1 MLLIDCLL
9 HRMMANI
16 TTGVLYASVAL
27 PADEGSQCLTTAV
40 DSLLKGLGEPS
51 YRVLWSLKYHQRNVG
66 QPTFPDARS
75 IILPNVPVELGL
87 PDSVLDS
94 VKAAWQQITGE
105 TEGFMVFDAREG
117 MEDED

>member
-1 MLLIDCLL
+1 MT
-9 HRMMANI
+9 NI
-16 TTGVLYASVAL
+16 AIGVLYASVAL
-27 PADEGSQCLTTAV
+27 PADEGLRSVATAV

-51 YRVLWSLKYHQRNVG
+51 PRVLWSLKYHQRNIG
-66 QPTFPDARS
+66 QPTVPDQRS
-75 IILPNVPVELGL
+75 IVLPNVPVELGL

>member
-1 MLLIDCLL
+1 MT
-9 HRMMANI
+9 NI
-16 TTGVLYASVAL
+16 ATGVLYASVAL

-40 DSLLKGLGEPS
+40 DSLLGGLGESSP
-51 YRVLWSLKYHQRNVG
+51 RVLWSLKYHQRNIG
-66 QPTFPDARS
+66 QSTIPDARS
-75 IILPNVPVELGL
+75 IVLPNVPVELGL

-105 TEGFMVFDAREG
+105 TQGFMVFDAREG

>member
-1 MLLIDCLL
+1 MT
-9 HRMMANI
+9 NI

-27 PADEGSQCLTTAV
+27 PADEGLQVLATAV

-51 YRVLWSLKYHQRNVG
+51 PRVLWSLKYHQRNID
-66 QPTFPDARS
+66 QPTVPDQRS
-75 IILPNVPVELGL
+75 IVLPNVPVELGL